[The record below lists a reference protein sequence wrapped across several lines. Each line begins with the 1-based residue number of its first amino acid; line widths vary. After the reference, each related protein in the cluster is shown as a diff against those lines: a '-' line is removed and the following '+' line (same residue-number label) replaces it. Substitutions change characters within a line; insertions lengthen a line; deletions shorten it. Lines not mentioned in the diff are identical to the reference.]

1 MSAVPVLEVGG
12 THVTAALVD
21 VGGWVVSQAI
31 RLHLDSTADAEHI
44 LGTFAAAG
52 GALRSTRG
60 ARWGVA
66 MPDPFDYARGIA
78 TFQGVGKFDA
88 LHGMDVG
95 AALMQRLPQRPSA
108 IAFLNDADAFILGEW
123 AHGAAAGHSRC
134 VGITLGTGVGSGW
147 LVDGRITDSEPGV
160 PPLGRAHHLTVNGAA
175 LEETVSRRAIRRAYA
190 ATTGDEQ
197 ADVHEIAVRAR
208 GGEVSAAAVLRHAFC
223 SLGAALAPAVRTFGA
238 DVIVLGGS
246 MTASWDLVEPWW
258 QDGLDWPDA
267 PPVLL
272 AADPEH
278 AGLVGAARYALAG
291 AG

>member
-21 VGGWVVSQAI
+21 IDGWIVGQSI
-31 RLHLDSTADAEHI
+31 RLYLDSTADAEHI
-44 LGTFAAAG
+44 LGTFARAGAAV
-52 GALRSTRG
+52 ASAPG

-66 MPDPFDYARGIA
+66 MPDPFDYARGVA

-88 LHGMDVG
+88 IRGTDVG
-95 AALMQRLPQRPSA
+95 AALMRRLPQRPSA

-123 AHGAAAGHSRC
+123 LCGAAAGHARC

-147 LVDGRITDSEPGV
+147 LVDGRITHSEPGV

-197 ADVHEIAVRAR
+197 ADVSEIAERAR
-208 GGEVSAAAVLRHAFC
+208 GGEERAADVLRHAFG
-223 SLGAALAPAVRTFGA
+223 SLGAALAPSVRAFGA
-238 DVIVLGGS
+238 DVIVFGGS
-246 MTASWDLVEPWW
+246 MTASWDLLEPWW
-258 QDGLDWPDA
+258 RDGLDWPDA

-272 AADPEH
+272 AADPVH
-278 AGLVGAARYALAG
+278 AGLIGAARYALDG
-291 AG
+291 AA